1 MGNSPHTASIH
12 ILDDDSLLHIFY
24 LYRPFTLGEDEP
36 DNVLNSRLTGGERS
50 WADERWWFKLAHVCQ
65 RWRNIIL
72 GSASY
77 LSLFLVCTKGT
88 PVADMLA
95 HSPPLP
101 LVIDYYQFR
110 DITPE
115 DEEGI
120 LRTLKQRDRVRRV
133 RLRIPVTSL
142 HLQELIMA
150 LDEEYPALEFLLL
163 SPWIGDEKTNLVFPE
178 TFQAPHLRHLVLVGF
193 ALPIGSRLLTTAAG
207 LVTLCLR
214 MDHPSTDLNPNI
226 LLHWLSF
233 MPQLENLVILFLF
246 AVSNRDVQRQLARTP
261 ITTTITLPNLRY
273 FKSQGVVSTYL
284 EIIVRRIITPR
295 LENLDIR
302 FFNQLTF
309 SVQRLQQFMNVTENL
324 RFETAE
330 FNFAVGQ
337 VYVLGYPREKV
348 DDMHNLHLSVGCD
361 HLDWQVTSVAQIFNS
376 LSQAFASVE
385 HLAFNHWEHYDSS
398 EEHNEVDRIEWRN
411 LLSLFSNVKT
421 FRIDKGLV
429 EELSRALEL
438 DDGERPLEV
447 LPELQELTY
456 SAGGNAGDAF
466 NSFVDARQ
474 NAGRPVTLVRA

>member
-12 ILDDDSLLHIFY
+12 IVDDDSLLHIFY
-24 LYRPFTLGEDEP
+24 LYRPFILGEDEP
-36 DNVLNSRLTGGERS
+36 DNVLSHRLTGGERP
-50 WADERWWFKLAHVCQ
+50 WADEHWWFKLAHVCQ
-65 RWRNIIL
+65 RWRKVIL

-77 LSLFLVCTKGT
+77 LGLSLVCTKGT

-95 HSPPLP
+95 HSPSLP
-101 LVIDYYQFR
+101 LVIDYFLFR

-120 LRTLKQRDRVRRV
+120 MLSLQQRERLRRV

-142 HLQELIMA
+142 RLQELIMA
-150 LDEEYPALEFLLL
+150 LDEEYPVLEFLLL
-163 SPWIGDEKTNLVFPE
+163 SPWVGDEKTKLVFPE

-193 ALPIGSRLLTTAAG
+193 ALPIGSRLLTTAVG

-214 MDHPSTDLNPNI
+214 MDHPATDVHPNT

-233 MPQLENLVILFLF
+233 MPQLEKLVILFLF
-246 AVSNRDVQRQLARTP
+246 AVSNRDVQRQLTHTP
-261 ITTTITLPNLRY
+261 ITTHITLPNLRF

-284 EIIVRRIITPR
+284 DAVVRRITTPR
-295 LENLDIR
+295 LENLDIH

-309 SVQRLQQFMNVTENL
+309 FVQRLQQFINTTGNL
-324 RFETAE
+324 RLETVE

-337 VYVLGYPREKV
+337 VYVLGYPHEKV
-348 DDMHNLHLSVGCD
+348 DDMHTLHFSVGSN

-376 LSQAFASVE
+376 LSQAFTSVE
-385 HLAFNHWEHYDSS
+385 HLAFNRWEHYNSA
-398 EEHNEVDRIEWRN
+398 EEHNEVDRTEWRK
-411 LLSLFSNVKT
+411 LLSLFSKVKT
-421 FRIDKGLV
+421 FRIDSGLV

-438 DDGERPLEV
+438 DDGEPPLEV

-456 SAGGNAGDAF
+456 SAGGKAGDAF
-466 NSFVDARQ
+466 NSFIDARQ